1 MLWLLKC
8 LKIRYCRPNNNA
20 DTIRNKESV
29 LEVVTTVYNNRYLSP
44 WYLSANSTEFKY
56 LKTKWGL
63 MLKSVRLAFF
73 IRSSDFRVLVFKIE
87 SIWFTFAGSRSN
99 ADKLHSRWSLDLHF
113 KYCHRYARKIDKCR
127 YQLDREIVTN
137 VAVNIKM
144 AWFLPSGYRLLP
156 NCMSLP
162 HRMHFLRLRGLSRSL
177 LVMGVLLDLWAI
189 IYDILIQS
197 GGAVHK
203 LN

>member
-1 MLWLLKC
+1 M
-8 LKIRYCRPNNNA
+8 
-20 DTIRNKESV
+20 
-29 LEVVTTVYNNRYLSP
+29 TTVYNNRYLSP

-56 LKTKWGL
+56 LKTKWAL

-87 SIWFTFAGSRSN
+87 SIWFTLAGSRFN

-113 KYCHRYARKIDKCR
+113 KYCHRYTRKVNKCK
-127 YQLDREIVTN
+127 YQLDREIVTY
-137 VAVNIKM
+137 VAVNIKIL
-144 AWFLPSGYRLLP
+144 WFLPSGYRLLP
-156 NCMSLP
+156 NYMSLP
-162 HRMHFLRLRGLSRSL
+162 HMMRFLRLRGLSRSL
-177 LVMGVLLDLWAI
+177 LLMGVLLDQWAI

-197 GGAVHK
+197 GGAAHT